1 MAETFDPSL
10 GRRSPLASVGAPAY
24 GASGEDRARRGR
36 REAGRGEGARGSSRG
51 GAARCRSH
59 LVEAGA
65 AVDRP
70 VGPRVERDD
79 GLPATHAAD
88 RGVVL
93 ARATRSPGLAG
104 SGPTARAA
112 LGDVLEALPGEE
124 GLFARREDELLSAV
138 AADERSV
145 FVHGLASLLEGPG
158 PAVRRP
164 PSSTRPPSSPQKRSE
179 GPTSGWQ
186 DNEAVKWDAGREVER
201 RSTPGRP
208 ISMVGAPPRPGNR
221 PAAVGVSSSI

>member
-1 MAETFDPSL
+1 MMTPMGCRPPSTRPAADGRNL
-10 GRRSPLASVGAPAY
+10 RSVVGRRSPLASVGAPAY

-145 FVHGLASLLEGPG
+145 FVHGLASLLEGPARQSDAL
-158 PAVRRP
+158 PRP
-164 PSSTRPPSSPQKRSE
+164 PHLRR
-179 GPTSGWQ
+179 
-186 DNEAVKWDAGREVER
+186 AR
-201 RSTPGRP
+201 RSAPRARP
-208 ISMVGAPPRPGNR
+208 LVAG
-221 PAAVGVSSSI
+221 